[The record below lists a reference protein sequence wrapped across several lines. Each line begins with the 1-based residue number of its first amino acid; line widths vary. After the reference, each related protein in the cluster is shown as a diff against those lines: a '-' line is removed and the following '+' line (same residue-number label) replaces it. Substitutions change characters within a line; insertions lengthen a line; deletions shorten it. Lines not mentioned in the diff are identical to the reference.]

1 MSLLIEKPGLLTTVQ
16 DLGRFGVQKYGVIVS
31 GAMDAFALRVANMLV
46 GNPEG
51 EAGLE
56 ITLLGPVI
64 RFEQTAL
71 ISLCGGDL
79 SPKLNGVP
87 VPLWRTV
94 LAPKGSTLTFGP
106 TKLGCRAYLAV
117 GGGLDVPI
125 RMNSR
130 STYLRA
136 GIGGYEGRALAAGD
150 RLALGERTPLGSHM
164 LGVLA
169 REANKE
175 SGAVSRWAVFPEI
188 LPKYAANP
196 TVQLIP
202 GEEYE
207 HFQEL
212 SQHDLW
218 NEEYAVLPQS
228 DRMGYRFKGRELKLS
243 QTKEMISSAVTMGT
257 VQVPPDGNP
266 IILMADRQTTGGY
279 PKIAQVA
286 SVDLPLLAQTNLG
299 ARVRF
304 RKVALQEAQRQLIE
318 RETAIQTL
326 RKGLDL
332 LATSGHNFGFNDLD
346 RHA

>member
-16 DLGRFGVQKYGVIVS
+16 DLGRFGVQKYGVIVG
-31 GAMDAFALRVANMLV
+31 GAMDAFALRIANLLV
-46 GNPEG
+46 GNAEE

-87 VPLWRTV
+87 IPLWRTV
-94 LAPKGSTLTFGP
+94 LAPKGSMLTFGP
-106 TKLGCRAYLAV
+106 IQLGCRAYLAV
-117 GGGLDVPI
+117 GGGIDVPV

-136 GIGGYEGRALAAGD
+136 GIGGYEGRALVAGD
-150 RLALGERTPLGSHM
+150 RLTLGDMTQRGSHL
-164 LGVLA
+164 LGLLA
-169 REANKE
+169 REASKE
-175 SGAVSRWAVFPEI
+175 YGAVSRWAVFPEM

-196 TVQLIP
+196 IVQLIP
-202 GEEYE
+202 GEEYDL
-207 HFQEL
+207 FQVQ
-212 SQHDLW
+212 SQQILW
-218 NEEYAVLPQS
+218 QEEFAVLPQS
-228 DRMGYRFKGRELKLS
+228 DRMGYRFKGRELQMNPS
-243 QTKEMISSAVTMGT
+243 KEMISSAVTMGT

-304 RKVALQEAQRQLIE
+304 REVTLQEAQRQWIE
-318 RETAIQTL
+318 RENAIQTL

-332 LATSGHNFGFNDLD
+332 LETSERKF
-346 RHA
+346 

>member
-16 DLGRFGVQKYGVIVS
+16 DLGRFGVQKYGVIVG
-31 GAMDAFALRVANMLV
+31 GAMDAFALRIANLLV
-46 GNPEG
+46 GNAEG

-64 RFEQTAL
+64 HFEQTTL

-106 TKLGCRAYLAV
+106 AKLGCRAYLAV
-117 GGGLDVPI
+117 GGGIDVPVQ
-125 RMNSR
+125 MNSR

-150 RLALGERTPLGSHM
+150 RLTLGEISPLGSHF
-164 LGVLA
+164 LGLLA
-169 REANKE
+169 REASKD
-175 SGAVSRWAVFPEI
+175 SGAVSRWAVFPQMH
-188 LPKYAANP
+188 PKYAANP

-207 HFQEL
+207 LFQE
-212 SQHDLW
+212 SSRHDLW
-218 NEEYAVLPQS
+218 QEEFAVLPQS
-228 DRMGYRFKGRELKLS
+228 DRMGYRFKGRELKLEQS
-243 QTKEMISSAVTMGT
+243 KEMISSAVTVGT

-286 SVDLPLLAQTNLG
+286 SVDLPLLAQASLG

-304 RKVALQEAQRQLIE
+304 RKITLEEAQQQMIE
-318 RETAIQTL
+318 RELSIQTL
-326 RKGLDL
+326 REGLNQL
-332 LATSGHNFGFNDLD
+332 EVSGRKF
-346 RHA
+346 

>member
-16 DLGRFGVQKYGVIVS
+16 DLGRFGVQKFGVIVS
-31 GAMDAFALRVANMLV
+31 GAMDAFALRIANLLV
-46 GNPEG
+46 GNEEG

-87 VPLWRTV
+87 IPLWRTV
-94 LAPKGSTLTFGP
+94 LVPKGSTLTFGP
-106 TKLGCRAYLAV
+106 MKLGCRAYLAV
-117 GGGLDVPI
+117 GGGIDVPA

-136 GIGGYEGRALAAGD
+136 GIGGYEGRALTAGD
-150 RLALGERTPLGSHM
+150 RLTLGEMTLRGSH
-164 LGVLA
+164 LFGPLA
-169 REANKE
+169 REASKE
-175 SGAVSRWAVFPEI
+175 TGAVSRWAIFPEM

-196 TVQLIP
+196 IVQLIP
-202 GEEYE
+202 GQEYE
-207 HFQEL
+207 LFQEQ
-212 SQHDLW
+212 SHHDLW
-218 NEEYAVLPQS
+218 HEEFAVLPQS
-228 DRMGYRFKGRELKLS
+228 DRMGYRFKGRALQLNHS
-243 QTKEMISSAVTMGT
+243 KEMISSAVTMGT

-279 PKIAQVA
+279 PKIGQVA
-286 SVDLPLLAQTNLG
+286 SVDLPLLAQASLG

-304 RKVALQEAQRQLIE
+304 QKVTLQEAQRQLLN
-318 RETAIQTL
+318 RENAIQTL
-326 RKGLDL
+326 RKGLDQL
-332 LATSGHNFGFNDLD
+332 ETSVRKFGSGDLD
-346 RHA
+346 WHA

>member
-31 GAMDAFALRVANMLV
+31 GAMDAFALRLANLLV
-46 GNPEG
+46 GNAEG

-79 SPKLNGVP
+79 SPKLNGIP

-106 TKLGCRAYLAV
+106 AKLGCRAYLAV
-117 GGGLDVPI
+117 GGGIDVPV

-136 GIGGYEGRALAAGD
+136 GIGGYEGRSLVAGD
-150 RLALGERTPLGSHM
+150 QLSFGEMTPRGSH
-164 LGVLA
+164 LLASLA
-169 REANKE
+169 REASKE
-175 SGAVSRWAVFPEI
+175 SGAFSRWAVFPEI

-196 TVQLIP
+196 IVQLIP
-202 GEEYE
+202 GEEYDL
-207 HFQEL
+207 FQEQ
-212 SQHDLW
+212 SQLDLW
-218 NEEYAVLPQS
+218 QEQFAVLPQS
-228 DRMGYRFKGRELKLS
+228 DRMGYRFKGRQLQMNQS
-243 QTKEMISSAVTMGT
+243 KEMISSAVTMGT

-304 RKVALQEAQRQLIE
+304 RKITLQEAQRQLIE
-318 RETAIQTL
+318 RENAIQTL
-326 RKGLDL
+326 RNGLEQL
-332 LATSGHNFGFNDLD
+332 ETSK
-346 RHA
+346 R

>member
-16 DLGRFGVQKYGVIVS
+16 DLGRFGVQKYGVIVG
-31 GAMDAFALRVANMLV
+31 GAMDAFALRIANLLV
-46 GNPEG
+46 GNAEE

-87 VPLWRTV
+87 IPLWRTV
-94 LAPKGSTLTFGP
+94 LAPKGSMLTFGSIQ
-106 TKLGCRAYLAV
+106 LGCRAYLAV
-117 GGGLDVPI
+117 GGGIDVPV

-136 GIGGYEGRALAAGD
+136 GIGGYEGRALVAGD
-150 RLALGERTPLGSHM
+150 RLTLGDMTQRGSHL
-164 LGVLA
+164 LGLLA
-169 REANKE
+169 REASKE
-175 SGAVSRWAVFPEI
+175 YGAVSRWAVFPEM
-188 LPKYAANP
+188 LPKYAENP
-196 TVQLIP
+196 IVQLIP
-202 GEEYE
+202 GEEYDL
-207 HFQEL
+207 FQVQ
-212 SQHDLW
+212 SQQILW
-218 NEEYAVLPQS
+218 QEEFAVLPQS
-228 DRMGYRFKGRELKLS
+228 DRMGYRFKGRELQMNPS
-243 QTKEMISSAVTMGT
+243 KEMISSAVTMGT

-304 RKVALQEAQRQLIE
+304 REVTLQEAQRQWIE
-318 RETAIQTL
+318 RENAIQTL

-332 LATSGHNFGFNDLD
+332 LETSERKF
-346 RHA
+346 

>member
-16 DLGRFGVQKYGVIVS
+16 DLGRFGVQKYGVIVG
-31 GAMDAFALRVANMLV
+31 GAMDAFALRIANLLV
-46 GNPEG
+46 GNAEE

-87 VPLWRTV
+87 IPLWRTV
-94 LAPKGSTLTFGP
+94 LAPKGSMLTFGP
-106 TKLGCRAYLAV
+106 IQLGCRAYLAV
-117 GGGLDVPI
+117 GGGIDVPV

-136 GIGGYEGRALAAGD
+136 GIGGYEGRALVAGD
-150 RLALGERTPLGSHM
+150 RLTLGDMTQRGSHL
-164 LGVLA
+164 LGLLA
-169 REANKE
+169 REASKE
-175 SGAVSRWAVFPEI
+175 YGAVSRWAVFPEM

-196 TVQLIP
+196 IVQLIP
-202 GEEYE
+202 GEEYDL
-207 HFQEL
+207 FQVQ
-212 SQHDLW
+212 SQQILW
-218 NEEYAVLPQS
+218 QEEFAVLPQS
-228 DRMGYRFKGRELKLS
+228 DRMGYRFKGRELQMNQS
-243 QTKEMISSAVTMGT
+243 KEMISSAVTMGT

-304 RKVALQEAQRQLIE
+304 REVTLQEAQRQWIE
-318 RETAIQTL
+318 RENAIQTL

-332 LATSGHNFGFNDLD
+332 LETSERKF
-346 RHA
+346 

>member
-16 DLGRFGVQKYGVIVS
+16 DLGRFGVQKYGVIVG
-31 GAMDAFALRVANMLV
+31 GAMDAFALRIANLLV
-46 GNPEG
+46 GNAEE

-87 VPLWRTV
+87 IPLWRTV
-94 LAPKGSTLTFGP
+94 LAPKGSMLTFGP
-106 TKLGCRAYLAV
+106 IQLGCRAYLAV
-117 GGGLDVPI
+117 GGGIDVPV

-136 GIGGYEGRALAAGD
+136 GIGGYEGRALVAGD
-150 RLALGERTPLGSHM
+150 RLTLGDMTQRGSHL
-164 LGVLA
+164 LGLLA
-169 REANKE
+169 REASKE
-175 SGAVSRWAVFPEI
+175 YGAVSRWAVFPEM

-196 TVQLIP
+196 IVQLIP
-202 GEEYE
+202 GEEYDL
-207 HFQEL
+207 FQVQ
-212 SQHDLW
+212 SQQILW
-218 NEEYAVLPQS
+218 QEEFAVLPQS
-228 DRMGYRFKGRELKLS
+228 DRMGYRFKGRELQMNPS
-243 QTKEMISSAVTMGT
+243 KEMISSAVTMGT

-304 RKVALQEAQRQLIE
+304 QEVTLQEAQRQWIE
-318 RETAIQTL
+318 RENAIQTL

-332 LATSGHNFGFNDLD
+332 LETSERKF
-346 RHA
+346 

>member
-31 GAMDAFALRVANMLV
+31 GAMDAFALRIANLLV
-46 GNPEG
+46 GNAEG

-64 RFEQTAL
+64 RFERTTL

-79 SPKLNGVP
+79 SPELNGVP
-87 VPLWRTV
+87 IPLWRTV
-94 LAPKGSTLTFGP
+94 LAPKGSVLAFGP
-106 TKLGCRAYLAV
+106 MKLGCRAYLAV
-117 GGGLDVPI
+117 GGGVDVPA

-136 GIGGYEGRALAAGD
+136 GIGGYEGRALAVGD
-150 RLALGERTPLGSHM
+150 RLSLGEMTPQGSQILG
-164 LGVLA
+164 LLA
-169 REANKE
+169 REASKE
-175 SGAVSRWAVFPEI
+175 TGAVSRWAVFPEM

-196 TVQLIP
+196 IVQLIP

-207 HFQEL
+207 LFQEQ

-218 NEEYAVLPQS
+218 QEEFAVLPQS
-228 DRMGYRFKGRELKLS
+228 DRMGYRFKGRELQLNHS
-243 QTKEMISSAVTMGT
+243 KEMISSAVTMGT

-279 PKIAQVA
+279 PKIGQVA
-286 SVDLPLLAQTNLG
+286 SVDLPLLAQASLG

-304 RKVALQEAQRQLIE
+304 QKVTLQEAQRQWIE

-326 RKGLDL
+326 REGLEQL
-332 LATSGHNFGFNDLD
+332 ETSY
-346 RHA
+346 R

>member
-31 GAMDAFALRVANMLV
+31 GAMDAFALRIANLLV
-46 GNPEG
+46 GNAEG

-64 RFEQTAL
+64 RFDQTTL

-79 SPKLNGVP
+79 SPKLNGIP
-87 VPLWRTV
+87 ISLWRTV
-94 LAPKGSTLTFGP
+94 LAPKGSVLTFGP
-106 TKLGCRAYLAV
+106 MKLGSRAYLAV
-117 GGGLDVPI
+117 GGGIDVPA

-136 GIGGYEGRALAAGD
+136 GIGGVEGRALAVGD
-150 RLALGERTPLGSHM
+150 RLSLGEMTSRGSY
-164 LGVLA
+164 LLSLLA
-169 REANKE
+169 REASKE
-175 SGAVSRWAVFPEI
+175 TGAVSRWAVFPEM
-188 LPKYAANP
+188 LPKYAENP
-196 TVQLIP
+196 IIRLIP

-207 HFQEL
+207 LFQEQ

-218 NEEYAVLPQS
+218 QEEFAVLPQS
-228 DRMGYRFKGRELKLS
+228 DRMGYRFKGRELQLS
-243 QTKEMISSAVTMGT
+243 HSKEMISSAVTMGT

-279 PKIAQVA
+279 PKIGQVA
-286 SVDLPLLAQTNLG
+286 SVDLPLLAQASLG

-304 RKVALQEAQRQLIE
+304 QKVTLQEAQRQWIE

-326 RKGLDL
+326 REGLEQL
-332 LATSGHNFGFNDLD
+332 ETSYRKF
-346 RHA
+346 

>member
-16 DLGRFGVQKYGVIVS
+16 DLGRFGVQKYGVIVG
-31 GAMDAFALRVANMLV
+31 GAMDAFALRIANLLV
-46 GNPEG
+46 GNAED

-79 SPKLNGVP
+79 TPKLNGVP
-87 VPLWRTV
+87 IPLWRTV

-106 TKLGCRAYLAV
+106 IQLGCRTYLAV
-117 GGGLDVPI
+117 GGGIDVPV

-136 GIGGYEGRALAAGD
+136 GIGGYEGRALASGD
-150 RLALGERTPLGSHM
+150 RLTLGDMTARGSHL
-164 LGVLA
+164 LGLLA
-169 REANKE
+169 RMASKE
-175 SGAVSRWAVFPEI
+175 SGAVSRWAVFPEM

-196 TVQLIP
+196 IVQLIP

-207 HFQEL
+207 LFQEQ

-218 NEEYAVLPQS
+218 QEEFAVLPQS
-228 DRMGYRFKGRELKLS
+228 DRMGYRFKGRELQMNPS
-243 QTKEMISSAVTMGT
+243 KEMISSAVTMGT

-304 RKVALQEAQRQLIE
+304 RKVTLQEAQQQWME
-318 RETAIQTL
+318 REKAIQTL
-326 RKGLDL
+326 RNGLDQL
-332 LATSGHNFGFNDLD
+332 ESSERKF
-346 RHA
+346 